1 MVWSPTR
8 PRDKRDRR
16 RPPALWGVPSHIAHC
31 CTLHMLDTAHAAFQ
45 TTLKAQMTHNTV
57 HSAQGAHQS
66 VRCTQH
72 CVCELPTHKAH
83 IAYGAEHTHCTLNNT
98 NSTLLLW
105 KKKDSLGVF
114 SIRLSMQNTA
124 VIVGFSWSLGRKA
137 EVLLVPLGLLANWKL
152 G

>member
-1 MVWSPTR
+1 
-8 PRDKRDRR
+8 
-16 RPPALWGVPSHIAHC
+16 
-31 CTLHMLDTAHAAFQ
+31 
-45 TTLKAQMTHNTV
+45 MTHNTV
-57 HSAQGAHQS
+57 HSAQCAHQS

-124 VIVGFSWSLGRKA
+124 VIVGCSWSLGRKA